1 MTEGGPPRRR
11 RVAPVTPRNK
21 PRVGEPSATRYGLSL
36 SGRVS
41 ALLASLADDAI
52 DETLREGLEALYDY
66 ARKLGITGT
75 PERLAF
81 RRAAEAREAGIVTTF
96 DRSRPFAGVLL
107 RFLGQREELVMLG
120 AEVAAQA
127 ADIFVVWVNLTGLV
141 RVLEHPATV
150 RAEPGRTWQAAASAV
165 EVARVHALPPH
176 GDAAGGLT
184 GAGTLVGVVDTF
196 VDVLHPDF
204 RNEDGTTRFAWLH
217 DLSLPPRPGPDQPAM
232 GARFDRAEIDA
243 AIAAHS
249 GGAAPSGAL
258 AHLVRARDLPHAPT
272 AAGDR
277 TVLQTHGTM
286 VTGIAGGNGRFA
298 TRSLPGIAP
307 EAALAFVA
315 AAGQDE
321 RRFGNEA
328 AMLAGV
334 ADLFATATP
343 LTPFAGV
350 VVNLSNGDNLGP
362 HDGELLGEHFLD
374 SLLVL
379 PGRALVVAAGN
390 EHLLRFQGLPPVP
403 MPAHAVVP
411 GDATLRDVELALE
424 FAPGCLFAEAA
435 ELWFESPGPAAV
447 TISGTLAPTRVI
459 GPVTVRETDGIVP
472 VPVSPAPPGFAAEAL
487 LSREAGG
494 VCCLTLTV
502 RPAPGMTLPRGT
514 WRFRAH
520 DVAGDVHA
528 WVDRNNRMLR
538 RWLGQPGVDG
548 IALGTTVNVPATARR
563 VLAVASLDARSDGA
577 PMVVSEFSGRGP
589 VRGGG
594 YPKPEISA
602 VGVFVTAPSMR
613 GLITNASPV
622 RTSGGTSFAAPQVAG
637 AAALYCER
645 IHALTSL
652 APAAADIRQ
661 VLCETARRD
670 VIALGP
676 ADAPEDAT
684 GWDPAA
690 GFGALDIA
698 AMVAATGKEA
708 VAGADLWLERHEG
721 DTGLEPL
728 ISEDLCGSP
737 AIAVADA
744 EGRAVEDL
752 AAMKGAATVTV
763 RYGNRGGAAA
773 RETVLRLWAAPA
785 TLAATPPSPK
795 RPGVFSMI
803 GEQRLGTVAPGAR
816 GEARIAWAQP
826 DPAMPLLVATLDS
839 PDDPL
844 SEDEPL
850 PARNNAAV
858 LSLAAA
864 RIAPMGTRL
873 RLLLTGSED
882 EDGLVLRAPGASFL
896 RLVLPVSALPYR
908 RASLYAGPW
917 GQRRRPYAGSSD
929 EVLDPVSHLRDQA
942 KGERAIEALTETLG
956 GRSLTLAHGVATI
969 EGGETVV
976 LPRLRLATGATLPLA
991 LIAGAG
997 ATRLTGLM
1005 LSGGRRVAS
1014 CSVVLEPAATQ
1025 ANIMQ
1030 ASS

>member
-1 MTEGGPPRRR
+1 MTEGDPPRRR
-11 RVAPVTPRNK
+11 RVAPVRPRDK
-21 PRVGEPSATRYGLSL
+21 PRAGAPSATRYGLTL
-36 SGRVS
+36 SGRVT
-41 ALLASLADDAI
+41 ALLASLADDAV
-52 DETLREGLEALYDY
+52 DETVREGLEALYDY
-66 ARKLGITGT
+66 ARRLGITAT

-107 RFLGQREELVMLG
+107 RFLGQRAELEALG

-127 ADIFVVWVNLTGLV
+127 ADIFVVWVNVTGLV

-150 RAEPGRTWQAAASAV
+150 RAEPGRTWQAAATPV

-176 GDAAGGLT
+176 GDGAEGLT
-184 GAGTLVGVVDTF
+184 GAGTLIGVVDTF
-196 VDVLHPDF
+196 IDLLHPDF
-204 RNEDGTTRFAWLH
+204 RNADGTTRLAWLH
-217 DLSLPPRPGPDQPAM
+217 DLSLPPRPGPGQPAM
-232 GARFDRAEIDA
+232 GARFERGEIDA
-243 AIAAHS
+243 AIAAHAS
-249 GGAAPSGAL
+249 GAAPSGAL
-258 AHLVRARDLPHAPT
+258 AHLVRARDLPLAPT

-286 VTGIAGGNGRFA
+286 VAGIASGNGRLLQ
-298 TRSLPGIAP
+298 RSLPGIAP

-343 LTPFAGV
+343 LSPFAGV

-362 HDGELLGEHFLD
+362 HDGGLLGEEFLD
-374 SLLVL
+374 NLLLL

-390 EHLLRFQGLPPVP
+390 EHLLRFQGVPPVP
-403 MPAHAVVP
+403 MPAHAVVA
-411 GDATLRDVELALE
+411 GDATTRDVALALE

-435 ELWFESPGPAAV
+435 EIWFESTGAASV
-447 TISGTLAPTRVI
+447 TISGTLAPARTI

-472 VPVSPAPPGFAAEAL
+472 IPVSPAPFGFSAEAL

-494 VCCLTLTV
+494 LCCLTLTV
-502 RPAPGMTLPRGT
+502 RPAPGATLPRGT
-514 WRFRAH
+514 WQFLVH
-520 DVAGDVHA
+520 GVSGDVHG

-538 RWLGQPGVDG
+538 RWLGQPGIDG
-548 IALGTTVNVPATARR
+548 IARGTTVNVPATARR

-577 PMVVSEFSGRGP
+577 PMRVSDFSGRGP

-594 YPKPEISA
+594 FPKPELSA
-602 VGVFVTAPSMR
+602 IGVFVTAPSMR
-613 GLITNASPV
+613 GLITNGGPV

-645 IHALTSL
+645 IHALTGL

-676 ADAPEDAT
+676 SDPPEDAT

-698 AMVAATGKEA
+698 AMAAATGDEA
-708 VAGADLWLERHEG
+708 VAGADLWLERYEG
-721 DTGLEPL
+721 DTGIEP
-728 ISEDLCGSP
+728 IVSEDLCASP
-737 AIAVADA
+737 AIAVTDETGA
-744 EGRAVEDL
+744 AVDDL
-752 AAMKGAATVTV
+752 ASCRGPATVTV
-763 RYGNRGGAAA
+763 RYGNRGDAPARGA
-773 RETVLRLWAAPA
+773 VLRLWAAPA
-785 TLAATPPSPK
+785 ALAATPPSPK
-795 RPGVFSMI
+795 RQGLFTLIAERVIDEVKPGERSTA
-803 GEQRLGTVAPGAR
+803 RL
-816 GEARIAWAQP
+816 AWPQP
-826 DPAMPLLVATLDS
+826 DPSTPLLVATLDS

-844 SEDEPL
+844 SVDEPL
-850 PARNNAAV
+850 PARNNAAIR
-858 LSLAAA
+858 SLANA
-864 RIAPMGTRL
+864 RTAPMGTRL
-873 RLLLTGSED
+873 RLLVTGSED

-896 RLVLPVSALPYR
+896 RLVIPSSALPYR
-908 RASLYAGPW
+908 RAGLYAGPW

-929 EVLDPVSHLRDQA
+929 EVLDPVANLRDQV

-956 GRSLTLAHGVATI
+956 ATSLGIAHGFATI
-969 EGGETVV
+969 EGGEAVV
-976 LPRLRLATGATLPLA
+976 LPRLRLAAGATLPLA

-997 ATRLTGLM
+997 AKRLTGLM
-1005 LSGGRRVAS
+1005 LSAGRRVAS
-1014 CSVVLEPAATQ
+1014 CSVTMAPASRAT
-1025 ANIMQ
+1025 
-1030 ASS
+1030 